1 MATPFID
8 SRFRRPASE
17 LMASSVAAVQNQR
30 ATIAGPPVPTAPFS
44 MQGVEK
50 QAADAL
56 KMRQDQGPMQPMI
69 VNGGMRFAAP
79 AAPAPAP
86 LPAPSAPMM
95 TAAAPAPARPMMMSA
110 PRPSAPVN
118 PLGGM
123 PTTSLSSR
131 GGPMSY
137 SQPGVGTNN
146 PNAYAVGQNR
156 APVGMRMLE
165 RAARRRDPRAI
176 MALASMEQQNAQQGQ
191 QMSMMQMREA
201 ADAQRFDQQQQNQMT
216 MFELQQQAAQQ
227 RDATNFG
234 QQKEIMQMQ
243 SQQRAGESA
252 LEFQRRQEAEAAQ
265 RAAQSIVSGEQLPM
279 TGGSVPMVRRADG
292 TMSMA
297 GGFMPTPKVEAPLTP
312 DEIAAARAMGGDVN
326 IRQGNTQIRLPGM
339 APANPT
345 RLTPIPGSPSMIQG
359 GAPTPDR
366 VFDPYTGEFYEAGK
380 VPGRGSAAAPAAAT
394 TPAASA
400 ETVDT
405 KARMNALRK
414 RLGLAEL

>member
-1 MATPFID
+1 MMM
-8 SRFRRPASE
+8 PAQP
-17 LMASSVAAVQNQR
+17 A
-30 ATIAGPPVPTAPFS
+30 
-44 MQGVEK
+44 
-50 QAADAL
+50 
-56 KMRQDQGPMQPMI
+56 MRQ
-69 VNGGMRFAAP
+69 AP
-79 AAPAPAP
+79 I
-86 LPAPSAPMM
+86 
-95 TAAAPAPARPMMMSA
+95 
-110 PRPSAPVN
+110 N

-123 PTTSLSSR
+123 DPRPLSGR

-137 SQPGVGTNN
+137 SQQGVGTNN

-234 QQKEIMQMQ
+234 QQKEMFQMQ

-265 RAAQSIVSGEQLPM
+265 RAAEGVVGVEQM
-279 TGGSVPMVRRADG
+279 KMDGGFVPMVRRADG

-297 GGFMPTPKVEAPLTP
+297 GSFMPTPKVEAPLTP

-380 VPGRGSAAAPAAAT
+380 VPGRGSAAAPAVAT